1 MGREGVHE
9 NVTSLESIHLPGGFW
24 GCYQEL
30 MWNVFFLVEVGG
42 SGGFE
47 NALSHATYDSSVCFL
62 SSRNKQ
68 IR

>member
-30 MWNVFFLVEVGG
+30 MWNVFFGG
-42 SGGFE
+42 GGWQ
-47 NALSHATYDSSVCFL
+47 
-62 SSRNKQ
+62 RR
-68 IR
+68 I